1 MKKDQKKKFVKDF
14 QEILNN
20 VGILVVTHYSG
31 LKTTQTDELRGKIR
45 EAGGKFVIVK
55 NSLMK
60 IILKEH
66 KSKEFKN
73 LFNGP
78 VALAYSEDEVS
89 AAKVAVNFS
98 KENDK
103 LLILGGIM
111 GDKFLEQKDVLEIA
125 TLPTLDEIRA
135 KLVSLI
141 QTPAR
146 NIAYALKFSANKL
159 ARVFNEYSKLDITNI
174 KNENEPKSE
183 EKTETEAKSEE
194 KHETDTKSEEKTET
208 EAKSEEKQETEAKS
222 EEKTETKSQSE
233 EKALNEKTKDN

>member
-1 MKKDQKKKFVKDF
+1 MKKDQKKKFVKDYKD
-14 QEILNN
+14 ILNN

-31 LKTTQTDELRGKIR
+31 LKTTQTDELRLKIN
-45 EAGGKFVIVK
+45 EVGGKFIIVK

-60 IILKEH
+60 IILKDH
-66 KSKEFKN
+66 KSKEFKS

-103 LLILGGIM
+103 LLILGGIS
-111 GDKFLEQKDVLEIA
+111 GNKFLEQQDVLEIA
-125 TLPTLDEIRA
+125 LLPTLDEIRA

-141 QTPAR
+141 QTPAK

-159 ARVFNEYSKLDITNI
+159 ARVFNEYSKLDIEEEKPETEA
-174 KNENEPKSE
+174 KPD
-183 EKTETEAKSEE
+183 EKTETEAKADENPEVKENDE
-194 KHETDTKSEEKTET
+194 KNKE
-208 EAKSEEKQETEAKS
+208 
-222 EEKTETKSQSE
+222 
-233 EKALNEKTKDN
+233 NENK

>member
-1 MKKDQKKKFVKDF
+1 MKKDKKKKFVKDYKD
-14 QEILNN
+14 ILNN

-31 LKTTQTDELRGKIR
+31 LKTTQTDELRLKIN
-45 EAGGKFVIVK
+45 EVGGKFIIVK

-60 IILKEH
+60 IILKDH

-103 LLILGGIM
+103 LLILGGIS

-125 TLPTLDEIRA
+125 LLPSLDEIRTR
-135 KLVSLI
+135 LVSLI

-159 ARVFNEYSKLDITNI
+159 ARVFNEYSKLDIQ
-174 KNENEPKSE
+174 E
-183 EKTETEAKSEE
+183 EKRETEAKSDQ
-194 KHETDTKSEEKTET
+194 KPET
-208 EAKSEEKQETEAKS
+208 EAKPDEKLEAKENEEKNKE
-222 EEKTETKSQSE
+222 
-233 EKALNEKTKDN
+233 NENK

>member
-1 MKKDQKKKFVKDF
+1 MKKDQKKQFVKKFKD
-14 QEILNN
+14 ILDN

-31 LKTTQTDELRGKIR
+31 LKTTQTDELRMKIN
-45 EAGGKFVIVK
+45 EVGGKFIIVK

-60 IILKEH
+60 IILKDN

-103 LLILGGIM
+103 LLILGGIS

-125 TLPTLDEIRA
+125 LLPSLDEIRA

-159 ARVFNEYSKLDITNI
+159 ARVFNEYSKLDIQ
-174 KNENEPKSE
+174 E
-183 EKTETEAKSEE
+183 EKPETEAKSDEKPETKAKPDEKPEVKENEE
-194 KHETDTKSEEKTET
+194 KKEG
-208 EAKSEEKQETEAKS
+208 
-222 EEKTETKSQSE
+222 
-233 EKALNEKTKDN
+233 NENK

>member
-1 MKKDQKKKFVKDF
+1 MKKDQKKKFVKDYKD
-14 QEILNN
+14 ILNN

-31 LKTTQTDELRGKIR
+31 LKTTQTDELRLKIN
-45 EAGGKFVIVK
+45 EVGGKFIIVK

-60 IILKEH
+60 IILKDH
-66 KSKEFKN
+66 KSKEFQS

-103 LLILGGIM
+103 LLILGGIS
-111 GDKFLEQKDVLEIA
+111 GNKFLEQQDVLEIA
-125 TLPTLDEIRA
+125 LLPTLDEIRA

-141 QTPAR
+141 QTPAK

-159 ARVFNEYSKLDITNI
+159 ARVFNEYSKLDIEEEKPETGA
-174 KNENEPKSE
+174 KPD
-183 EKTETEAKSEE
+183 EKTETEAKADE
-194 KHETDTKSEEKTET
+194 KPEVKEN
-208 EAKSEEKQETEAKS
+208 
-222 EEKTETKSQSE
+222 
-233 EKALNEKTKDN
+233 NEKNKENENK

>member
-14 QEILNN
+14 KDIFNN

-31 LKTTQTDELRGKIR
+31 LKTTQTDELRTKIK
-45 EAGGKFVIVK
+45 EVGGRFVIVK

-66 KSKEFKN
+66 KSKEFKE

-89 AAKVAVNFS
+89 AAKIAVNFS

-125 TLPTLDEIRA
+125 TLPSLDEIRA

-159 ARVFNEYSKLDITNI
+159 ARVFNEYSKLDIPEE
-174 KNENEPKSE
+174 KVEAEKKSE
-183 EKTETEAKSEE
+183 EKTETEAKTE
-194 KHETDTKSEEKTET
+194 KKPETEAKTEDKTET
-208 EAKSEEKQETEAKS
+208 ET
-222 EEKTETKSQSE
+222 KTE
-233 EKALNEKTKDN
+233 EKAEIKDEKKDEEKKD

>member
-1 MKKDQKKKFVKDF
+1 MKKDQKKKFVKDYKD
-14 QEILNN
+14 ILNN

-31 LKTTQTDELRGKIR
+31 LKTTQTDELRLKIN
-45 EAGGKFVIVK
+45 EVGGKFIIVK

-60 IILKEH
+60 IILKDH
-66 KSKEFKN
+66 KSKEFKS

-103 LLILGGIM
+103 LLILGGIS

-125 TLPTLDEIRA
+125 LLPSLDEIRA
-135 KLVSLI
+135 QLISLI
-141 QTPAR
+141 QTPAK

-159 ARVFNEYSKLDITNI
+159 ARVVNEYSKLDI
-174 KNENEPKSE
+174 SDE
-183 EKTETEAKSEE
+183 ETKIEAKKDE
-194 KHETDTKSEEKTET
+194 KPEIKESDENNKESGDK
-208 EAKSEEKQETEAKS
+208 
-222 EEKTETKSQSE
+222 
-233 EKALNEKTKDN
+233 

>member
-1 MKKDQKKKFVKDF
+1 MKRDQKKQFVKNFKD
-14 QEILNN
+14 ILNN

-31 LKTTQTDELRGKIR
+31 LKTTQTDELRLKIK
-45 EAGGKFVIVK
+45 EAGGKFIIVK

-66 KSKEFKN
+66 QSKEFKA

-89 AAKVAVNFS
+89 AAKISVNFS

-103 LLILGGIM
+103 LLILGGII
-111 GDKFLEQKDVLEIA
+111 GEKYLEQKDILEIA
-125 TLPTLDEIRA
+125 TLPTLDEIRS
-135 KLVSLI
+135 KLICLI

-159 ARVFNEYSKLDITNI
+159 ARVFNEYSKLDIPEKKI
-174 KNENEPKSE
+174 ENEVKSDEKSE
-183 EKTETEAKSEE
+183 IKVKTEEKPEVKENDKNNKGTEDK
-194 KHETDTKSEEKTET
+194 
-208 EAKSEEKQETEAKS
+208 
-222 EEKTETKSQSE
+222 
-233 EKALNEKTKDN
+233 

>member
-14 QEILNN
+14 KDIFNN

-31 LKTTQTDELRGKIR
+31 LKTTQTDELRTKIK
-45 EAGGKFVIVK
+45 EVGGRFVIVK

-66 KSKEFKN
+66 KSKEFKE

-89 AAKVAVNFS
+89 SAKIAVNFS

-125 TLPTLDEIRA
+125 TLPSLDEIRA

-159 ARVFNEYSKLDITNI
+159 ARVFNEYSKLDIPEE
-174 KNENEPKSE
+174 KVEAEKKSE
-183 EKTETEAKSEE
+183 EKTETEAKTEKKPETEE
-194 KHETDTKSEEKTET
+194 KTEEKPETEAKTEEKTET
-208 EAKSEEKQETEAKS
+208 ET
-222 EEKTETKSQSE
+222 KTE
-233 EKALNEKTKDN
+233 EKAEIKDEKKDEEKKD

>member
-14 QEILNN
+14 KYIFNN
-20 VGILVVTHYSG
+20 VGILVGTHYSG
-31 LKTTQTDELRGKIR
+31 LKTTQTDELRTKIK
-45 EAGGKFVIVK
+45 EVGGRFVIVK

-66 KSKEFKN
+66 KSKAFKE

-89 AAKVAVNFS
+89 AAKIAVNFS

-125 TLPTLDEIRA
+125 TLPSLDEIRA

-159 ARVFNEYSKLDITNI
+159 ARVFNEYSKLDIPEE
-174 KNENEPKSE
+174 KVEAEKKSE
-183 EKTETEAKSEE
+183 EKTETEAKTE
-194 KHETDTKSEEKTET
+194 KKPETEAKTEEKTET
-208 EAKSEEKQETEAKS
+208 ET
-222 EEKTETKSQSE
+222 KTE
-233 EKALNEKTKDN
+233 EKAEIKDEKKDEEKKD

>member
-1 MKKDQKKKFVKDF
+1 MKRNQKKQFIKNFKN
-14 QEILNN
+14 ILDN

-31 LKTTQTDELRGKIR
+31 LKTTQTDELRLKIK
-45 EAGGKFVIVK
+45 EVGGKFVIVK

-66 KSKEFKN
+66 KSKEFKA

-89 AAKVAVNFS
+89 AAKVAFNFS
-98 KENDK
+98 KDNDK
-103 LLILGGIM
+103 LLILGGMI

-125 TLPTLDEIRA
+125 TLPSLDEIRA

-159 ARVFNEYSKLDITNI
+159 ARVFNEYSKLDIGKKSKPDEKSEVETN
-174 KNENEPKSE
+174 NENNKEIEDK
-183 EKTETEAKSEE
+183 
-194 KHETDTKSEEKTET
+194 
-208 EAKSEEKQETEAKS
+208 
-222 EEKTETKSQSE
+222 
-233 EKALNEKTKDN
+233 

>member
-14 QEILNN
+14 KDIFNN

-31 LKTTQTDELRGKIR
+31 LKTTQTDELRTKIK
-45 EAGGKFVIVK
+45 EVGGRFVIVK

-66 KSKEFKN
+66 KSKEFKE

-89 AAKVAVNFS
+89 AAKIAVNFS

-125 TLPTLDEIRA
+125 TLPSLDEIRA

-159 ARVFNEYSKLDITNI
+159 ARVFNEYSKLDIPEE
-174 KNENEPKSE
+174 KVEAEKKSE
-183 EKTETEAKSEE
+183 EKTETEAKTEE
-194 KHETDTKSEEKTET
+194 KPETEAKTEEKPETEAKTEEKTET
-208 EAKSEEKQETEAKS
+208 ET
-222 EEKTETKSQSE
+222 KTE
-233 EKALNEKTKDN
+233 EKAEIKDEKKDEEKKD

>member
-1 MKKDQKKKFVKDF
+1 MKKDQKKKFVKDYKD
-14 QEILNN
+14 ILNN

-31 LKTTQTDELRGKIR
+31 LKTTQTDELRLKIN
-45 EAGGKFVIVK
+45 EVGGKFIIVK

-60 IILKEH
+60 ILLKDH
-66 KSKEFKN
+66 KSKEFQS

-103 LLILGGIM
+103 LLILGGISR
-111 GDKFLEQKDVLEIA
+111 DKFLEQQDVLEIA
-125 TLPTLDEIRA
+125 LLPSLDEIRA

-141 QTPAR
+141 QTPAK

-159 ARVFNEYSKLDITNI
+159 ARVFNEYSKLDIEEEKPETGA
-174 KNENEPKSE
+174 KPD
-183 EKTETEAKSEE
+183 EKTETEAKADKKPEVKENDE
-194 KHETDTKSEEKTET
+194 KNKE
-208 EAKSEEKQETEAKS
+208 
-222 EEKTETKSQSE
+222 
-233 EKALNEKTKDN
+233 NENK

>member
-1 MKKDQKKKFVKDF
+1 MKKDQKKKFVKDYKD
-14 QEILNN
+14 ILNN

-31 LKTTQTDELRGKIR
+31 LKTTQTDELRLKIN
-45 EAGGKFVIVK
+45 EVGGKFIIVK

-60 IILKEH
+60 IILKDH
-66 KSKEFKN
+66 KSKEFKS

-89 AAKVAVNFS
+89 AAKISVNFS

-103 LLILGGIM
+103 LLILGGIS

-125 TLPTLDEIRA
+125 LLPSLDEIRA

-159 ARVFNEYSKLDITNI
+159 ARVFNEYSKLDVPD
-174 KNENEPKSE
+174 KKLEVEVKLE
-183 EKTETEAKSEE
+183 
-194 KHETDTKSEEKTET
+194 D
-208 EAKSEEKQETEAKS
+208 KQETEIKS
-222 EEKTETKSQSE
+222 DSKPEVKENNKETENK
-233 EKALNEKTKDN
+233 

>member
-1 MKKDQKKKFVKDF
+1 MNKDQKKQFVKNFKD
-14 QEILNN
+14 ILNN
-20 VGILVVTHYSG
+20 VGILGVTHYSG
-31 LKTTQTDELRGKIR
+31 LKTTQTDELRLKIR
-45 EAGGKFVIVK
+45 EAGGKFIIVK

-60 IILKEH
+60 IILKDY
-66 KSKEFKN
+66 KSKEFKA

-78 VALAYSEDEVS
+78 VALTYSEDEIS

-98 KENDK
+98 KDNDK

-125 TLPTLDEIRA
+125 TLPSLDEIRA

-159 ARVFNEYSKLDITNI
+159 ARVFNEYSKLDI
-174 KNENEPKSE
+174 PKESKLD
-183 EKTETEAKSEE
+183 EKPETEAKSDE
-194 KHETDTKSEEKTET
+194 KSEVET
-208 EAKSEEKQETEAKS
+208 NNKNNKEIENK
-222 EEKTETKSQSE
+222 
-233 EKALNEKTKDN
+233 

>member
-1 MKKDQKKKFVKDF
+1 MKKDQKKKFVKDYKD
-14 QEILNN
+14 ILNN

-31 LKTTQTDELRGKIR
+31 LKTTQTDELRLKIN
-45 EAGGKFVIVK
+45 EVGGKFIIVK

-60 IILKEH
+60 IILKDH

-98 KENDK
+98 KENEK
-103 LLILGGIM
+103 LLILGGIS

-125 TLPTLDEIRA
+125 LLPSLDEIRA

-159 ARVFNEYSKLDITNI
+159 ARVFNEYSKLDI
-174 KNENEPKSE
+174 PE
-183 EKTETEAKSEE
+183 EKPETEAKSDE
-194 KHETDTKSEEKTET
+194 KPET
-208 EAKSEEKQETEAKS
+208 EAKSDEKPETEPKTEEKPETEAKT
-222 EEKTETKSQSE
+222 EEKPEVKE
-233 EKALNEKTKDN
+233 NEDK

>member
-1 MKKDQKKKFVKDF
+1 MKKDQKKKFVKDYKD
-14 QEILNN
+14 ILNN

-31 LKTTQTDELRGKIR
+31 LKTTQTDELRLKIN
-45 EAGGKFVIVK
+45 EVGGKFIIVK

-60 IILKEH
+60 IILKDH
-66 KSKEFKN
+66 KSKEFKS

-103 LLILGGIM
+103 LLILGGIS
-111 GDKFLEQKDVLEIA
+111 GDKFLEQQDVLEIA
-125 TLPTLDEIRA
+125 LLPTLDEIRA

-141 QTPAR
+141 QTPAK

-159 ARVFNEYSKLDITNI
+159 ARVFNEYSKLDIEEEKPETGA
-174 KNENEPKSE
+174 KPD
-183 EKTETEAKSEE
+183 EKTETEAKADE
-194 KHETDTKSEEKTET
+194 KPEVKEN
-208 EAKSEEKQETEAKS
+208 
-222 EEKTETKSQSE
+222 
-233 EKALNEKTKDN
+233 NEKNKENENK

>member
-14 QEILNN
+14 KDIFNN

-31 LKTTQTDELRGKIR
+31 LKTTQTDELRTKIK
-45 EAGGKFVIVK
+45 EVGGRFVIVK

-66 KSKEFKN
+66 KSKAFKE

-89 AAKVAVNFS
+89 AAKIAVNFS

-125 TLPTLDEIRA
+125 LLPSLDEIRT

-159 ARVFNEYSKLDITNI
+159 ARVFNEYSKLDI
-174 KNENEPKSE
+174 PE
-183 EKTETEAKSEE
+183 EKSETEAKSEE
-194 KHETDTKSEEKTET
+194 KSET
-208 EAKSEEKQETEAKS
+208 EAKSDEKPETEVKTEEKPEVKE
-222 EEKTETKSQSE
+222 
-233 EKALNEKTKDN
+233 NEDK

>member
-1 MKKDQKKKFVKDF
+1 MKRDQKKQFVKNFKD
-14 QEILNN
+14 ILGN

-31 LKTTQTDELRGKIR
+31 LKTTQTDELRLKIK
-45 EAGGKFVIVK
+45 EVGGKFIIVK

-60 IILKEH
+60 IILKDH
-66 KSKEFKN
+66 KSKEFKA

-89 AAKVAVNFS
+89 AAKVAFNFS
-98 KENDK
+98 KDNDK
-103 LLILGGIM
+103 LLILGGMI

-125 TLPTLDEIRA
+125 TLPSLDEIRA

-159 ARVFNEYSKLDITNI
+159 ARVFNEYSKLDIGKKSKPDEKSEVETN
-174 KNENEPKSE
+174 NENNKEI
-183 EKTETEAKSEE
+183 
-194 KHETDTKSEEKTET
+194 
-208 EAKSEEKQETEAKS
+208 
-222 EEKTETKSQSE
+222 
-233 EKALNEKTKDN
+233 KDK

>member
-1 MKKDQKKKFVKDF
+1 MKRNQKKQFIKNFKN
-14 QEILNN
+14 ILDN

-31 LKTTQTDELRGKIR
+31 LKTTQTDELRLKIK
-45 EAGGKFVIVK
+45 EVGGKFVIVK

-60 IILKEH
+60 IILKDH
-66 KSKEFKN
+66 KSKEFKA

-89 AAKVAVNFS
+89 AAKVAFNFS
-98 KENDK
+98 KDNDK
-103 LLILGGIM
+103 LLILGGMI

-125 TLPTLDEIRA
+125 TLPSLDEIRA

-159 ARVFNEYSKLDITNI
+159 ARVFNEYSKLDIGKKSKPDEKSEVETN
-174 KNENEPKSE
+174 NENNKEIEDK
-183 EKTETEAKSEE
+183 
-194 KHETDTKSEEKTET
+194 
-208 EAKSEEKQETEAKS
+208 
-222 EEKTETKSQSE
+222 
-233 EKALNEKTKDN
+233 

>member
-1 MKKDQKKKFVKDF
+1 MKKDQKKKFVKDYKD
-14 QEILNN
+14 ILNN

-31 LKTTQTDELRGKIR
+31 LKTTQTDELRLKIN
-45 EAGGKFVIVK
+45 EVGGKFIIVK

-60 IILKEH
+60 IILKDH
-66 KSKEFKN
+66 KSKEFKS

-103 LLILGGIM
+103 LLILGGIS

-125 TLPTLDEIRA
+125 LLPSLDEIRTR
-135 KLVSLI
+135 LVSLI

-159 ARVFNEYSKLDITNI
+159 ARVFNEYSKLDIQ
-174 KNENEPKSE
+174 E
-183 EKTETEAKSEE
+183 EKPETEAKLD
-194 KHETDTKSEEKTET
+194 K
-208 EAKSEEKQETEAKS
+208 KQETEAKS
-222 EEKTETKSQSE
+222 DQKPETEAKPDEKLEAKENEEKNKE
-233 EKALNEKTKDN
+233 NKDK

>member
-1 MKKDQKKKFVKDF
+1 MKRDQKKQFVKNFKD
-14 QEILNN
+14 ILDN

-31 LKTTQTDELRGKIR
+31 LKTTQTDELRLKIK
-45 EAGGKFVIVK
+45 EVGGKFVIVK

-60 IILKEH
+60 IILKDH
-66 KSKEFKN
+66 KSKEFKA

-89 AAKVAVNFS
+89 AAKVAFNFS
-98 KENDK
+98 KDNDK
-103 LLILGGIM
+103 LLILGGMI

-125 TLPTLDEIRA
+125 TLPSLDEIRA

-159 ARVFNEYSKLDITNI
+159 ARVFNEYSKLNIAKKSKPDEKSEVETN
-174 KNENEPKSE
+174 NENNKEI
-183 EKTETEAKSEE
+183 
-194 KHETDTKSEEKTET
+194 
-208 EAKSEEKQETEAKS
+208 
-222 EEKTETKSQSE
+222 
-233 EKALNEKTKDN
+233 KDK

>member
-1 MKKDQKKKFVKDF
+1 MKRDQKKQFVKNFKD
-14 QEILNN
+14 ILDN

-31 LKTTQTDELRGKIR
+31 LKTTQTDELRLKIK
-45 EAGGKFVIVK
+45 EVGGKFVIVK

-60 IILKEH
+60 IILKDH
-66 KSKEFKN
+66 NISKEFKA

-78 VALAYSEDEVS
+78 VALAYSQDEVS

-98 KENDK
+98 KDNDK
-103 LLILGGIM
+103 LLILGGII

-125 TLPTLDEIRA
+125 TLPSLDEIRA

-159 ARVFNEYSKLDITNI
+159 ARVFNEYSKLDIPKEN
-174 KNENEPKSE
+174 KPNEKP
-183 EKTETEAKSEE
+183 ETEAKPDE
-194 KHETDTKSEEKTET
+194 KSEVET
-208 EAKSEEKQETEAKS
+208 N
-222 EEKTETKSQSE
+222 
-233 EKALNEKTKDN
+233 NENNKEIEDK

>member
-1 MKKDQKKKFVKDF
+1 MKRDQKKQFVKNFKD
-14 QEILNN
+14 ILNN

-31 LKTTQTDELRGKIR
+31 LKTNQTDELRMKIK
-45 EAGGKFVIVK
+45 EAGGKFIIVK

-66 KSKEFKN
+66 KSKEFKA

-89 AAKVAVNFS
+89 AAKISVNFS

-103 LLILGGIM
+103 LLILGGIA
-111 GDKFLEQKDVLEIA
+111 GNKFLEQKDVLEIA
-125 TLPTLDEIRA
+125 TLPSLDEARSQLI
-135 KLVSLI
+135 SLI

-159 ARVFNEYSKLDITNI
+159 VRVFNEYSKLDI
-174 KNENEPKSE
+174 SD
-183 EKTETEAKSEE
+183 EKTENEAKTDEKSEIKVKAEE
-194 KHETDTKSEEKTET
+194 KPEVKENDKNNKGTED
-208 EAKSEEKQETEAKS
+208 K
-222 EEKTETKSQSE
+222 
-233 EKALNEKTKDN
+233 

>member
-1 MKKDQKKKFVKDF
+1 MKRDQKKQFVKNFKD
-14 QEILNN
+14 ILNN

-31 LKTTQTDELRGKIR
+31 LKTTQTDELRLKIK
-45 EAGGKFVIVK
+45 EAGGKFIIVK

-66 KSKEFKN
+66 KSKEFKA

-103 LLILGGIM
+103 LLILGGISR
-111 GDKFLEQKDVLEIA
+111 DKFLEQQDVLEIA
-125 TLPTLDEIRA
+125 LLPSLDEIRA

-141 QTPAR
+141 QTPAK

-159 ARVFNEYSKLDITNI
+159 ARVFNEYSKLDIEEEKPETEA
-174 KNENEPKSE
+174 KPD
-183 EKTETEAKSEE
+183 EKTETEAKADENPEVKENDE
-194 KHETDTKSEEKTET
+194 KNKE
-208 EAKSEEKQETEAKS
+208 
-222 EEKTETKSQSE
+222 
-233 EKALNEKTKDN
+233 NENK